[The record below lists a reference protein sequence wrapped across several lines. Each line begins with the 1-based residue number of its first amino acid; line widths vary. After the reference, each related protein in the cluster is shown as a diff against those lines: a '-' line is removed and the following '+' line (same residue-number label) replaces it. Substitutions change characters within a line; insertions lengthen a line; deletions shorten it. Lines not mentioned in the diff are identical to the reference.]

1 MGRICAWCGTVMLGW
16 STSKLQ
22 NQTLCSGC
30 VEELEYTLATAG
42 LRLARSAEIPT
53 DH

>member
-1 MGRICAWCGTVMLGW
+1 MGRICAWCGTVMTGW
-16 STSKLQ
+16 STSKMQ
-22 NQTLCSGC
+22 AQTICSGC

-42 LRLARSAEIPT
+42 LRLARSQETAV